1 MEDKDKNRVYYIPP
15 NYQNR
20 INLFGMITVPWAN
33 LIQGTLLGVIPEII
47 FIYFVTQVEWN
58 NNYITIGIFIFAAGF
73 IPGVVG
79 IYNAS
84 LLSFLKIYNSFKKR
98 KRLTVYNPRIKTE
111 VIDKDYTGIEKQM
124 LLPKDKIRLA
134 LEKARKG
141 RISEEN
147 RRMQEQ
153 LDSFNVNESFFFED
167 DEGLVE
173 KPLEYMTPKEL
184 KKHNRMIKKQEK
196 EKMKREKKERKESKE
211 SRKSKK

>member
-1 MEDKDKNRVYYIPP
+1 
-15 NYQNR
+15 
-20 INLFGMITVPWAN
+20 
-33 LIQGTLLGVIPEII
+33 
-47 FIYFVTQVEWN
+47 
-58 NNYITIGIFIFAAGF
+58 
-73 IPGVVG
+73 
-79 IYNAS
+79 
-84 LLSFLKIYNSFKKR
+84 
-98 KRLTVYNPRIKTE
+98 
-111 VIDKDYTGIEKQM
+111 M

-141 RISEEN
+141 RISEES

-184 KKHNRMIKKQEK
+184 KKHNRMIKKKEK